1 MQRYDTV
8 RLSATKTAE
17 GFIRDTP
24 IVGRA
29 GILVYQKAD
38 GSTYREYRPPE
49 EAFKAESLASL
60 QGKPITLGHKAFVTA
75 DNADRVKPIG
85 TILSSGRQDGNNI
98 LADVVIYN
106 LDTDARELSCGYT
119 LTLDETAGTT
129 PEGEHYDA
137 IQRDIVY
144 NHVAVCQR
152 GRAGNARL
160 NMDGDEIIDTDE
172 RQGGNMADMVKVR
185 LDSGIEYDCAPEVK
199 NELDAVRKDAA
210 DKQKELD
217 KVQAKADSLEAE
229 LSKEKEARKA
239 DAETA
244 KANFDAAVKERI
256 DLLDIAKTHKLE
268 NADSLTNEEIKRGV
282 VKAVRGDSI
291 NLDGKSADYIE
302 AAFDMAKAEVQA
314 REDGI
319 KNQREQVNKH
329 ADSHEDAKDDVA
341 AAYEKLKAAEAE
353 LYKGGK

>member
-1 MQRYDTV
+1 
-8 RLSATKTAE
+8 
-17 GFIRDTP
+17 
-24 IVGRA
+24 
-29 GILVYQKAD
+29 
-38 GSTYREYRPPE
+38 
-49 EAFKAESLASL
+49 
-60 QGKPITLGHKAFVTA
+60 
-75 DNADRVKPIG
+75 
-85 TILSSGRQDGNNI
+85 
-98 LADVVIYN
+98 
-106 LDTDARELSCGYT
+106 
-119 LTLDETAGTT
+119 
-129 PEGEHYDA
+129 
-137 IQRDIVY
+137 
-144 NHVAVCQR
+144 
-152 GRAGNARL
+152 
-160 NMDGDEIIDTDE
+160 
-172 RQGGNMADMVKVR
+172 MADMVKVR

-210 DKQKELD
+210 DKQKKLD

-256 DLLDIAKTHKLE
+256 ELLGIAKTHKLE

-329 ADSHEDAKDDVA
+329 ADSHDDAVDDVA
-341 AAYEKLKAAEAE
+341 TAYEKLKAAEAE